1 MMVYVL
7 LALAILPVLV
17 IGTYVN
23 RKDRNKEPTAI
34 LVKLFVFGVLS
45 CFVVF
50 YVSYILGNIFPV
62 LSANS
67 TKSTFIELL
76 IYTFIGVALVEEGS
90 KLLMVYSIGYKNKEF
105 DEIYDIIIYAVFVA
119 LGFAA
124 FENILYVFGNDTIAG
139 SIKTG
144 VLRAVLSVPGHACDG
159 LFMGYYLSLAKISE
173 LQNQKEM
180 SKKYLLK
187 SLLIPTILHGTYD
200 FCLLINNVLFLLVF
214 LVFVIWMYINSIK
227 KLKLV
232 ATNNRALY
240 NQNKYCG
247 YCGAQATGIFCGHC
261 GHRIQ

>member
-34 LVKLFVFGVLS
+34 LVRLFIAGVLS
-45 CFVVF
+45 CFVVLF
-50 YVSYILGNIFPV
+50 VSGILGNIFPV
-62 LSANS
+62 LSSSS

-76 IYTFIGVALVEEGS
+76 LYAFIGVALVEEGS

-105 DEIYDIIIYAVFVA
+105 DEIYDIIIYSVFVA

-124 FENILYVFGNDTIAG
+124 FENILYVLGNETIEAG
-139 SIKTG
+139 ITTG
-144 VLRAVLSVPGHACDG
+144 ILRAVLSVPGHACDG

-173 LQNQKEM
+173 LQKQNEA
-180 SKKYLLK
+180 SKNYLLK
-187 SLLIPTILHGTYD
+187 SLLIPVALHGTYD
-200 FCLLINNVLFLLVF
+200 FCLLTENALFLLVF

-227 KLKLV
+227 RLKLV
-232 ATNNRALY
+232 ATNNRLLY
-240 NQNKYCG
+240 KQKKYCG
-247 YCGAQATGIFCGHC
+247 CCGALATGLFCGHC